1 MTLTAGSAGVSKRG
15 AGRKRKAS
23 NISRLPLKERTT
35 KEQERLVQISLMS
48 HAGLPVKVIA
58 NDLQLSRHT
67 VSKYLKK
74 QREFFPH
81 LQSVEHYKTNK
92 QALIESVES
101 QALQSIAEGL
111 VKPDVSLKD
120 STLAFKILH
129 QSNRLESNQSTANVN
144 NNIQFSMTPLS
155 KAQDS

>member
-1 MTLTAGSAGVSKRG
+1 MTLTASSATFKG
-15 AGRKRKAS
+15 AGRKRKAN

-35 KEQERLVQISLMS
+35 KEHERLVQISLMS

-81 LQSVEHYKTNK
+81 LQSVEQYKTNK
-92 QALIESVES
+92 QSLIESVES

-111 VKPDVSLKD
+111 SKSDVTLKD

-129 QSNRLESNQSTANVN
+129 QSNRLESNQSTQNIN
-144 NNIQFSMTPLS
+144 NNVQFSGTPLL
-155 KAQDS
+155 KAKDS

>member
-1 MTLTAGSAGVSKRG
+1 MGLTASSASFKG
-15 AGRKRKAS
+15 AGRKRKVKTS

-81 LQSVEHYKTNK
+81 LQSVENYKTNK

-101 QALQSIAEGL
+101 QALQSIATGL
-111 VKPDVSLKD
+111 IRPDVTLKD

-129 QSNRLESNQSTANVN
+129 QSNRLESNQSTQNIN
-144 NNIQFSMTPLS
+144 NNIQFSGTPLP
-155 KAQDS
+155 KLKDS